1 MIALVLSLSFILLTV
16 VFRSIVIATKAIIMN
31 LLSVGAAYGILVL
44 VWQKGIGNEIFGFP
58 QVDVIQAWL
67 PVMLFAILFGL
78 SMDYQVFMISR
89 IRERYLQTGDTDDAV
104 AYGLRTSAPLI
115 TGAALI
121 MVAISSGFAAGEM
134 VPTSQFGLGMAVAIL
149 LDATI
154 VRSVLVPSTMKLLG
168 DRNWY
173 LPGFLSWLPKVRVDG
188 EAAESPTSAAVPAS
202 APAPDID

>member
-1 MIALVLSLSFILLTV
+1 
-16 VFRSIVIATKAIIMN
+16 
-31 LLSVGAAYGILVL
+31 
-44 VWQKGIGNEIFGFP
+44 
-58 QVDVIQAWL
+58 
-67 PVMLFAILFGL
+67 
-78 SMDYQVFMISR
+78 MDYQVFMISR

-104 AYGLRTSAPLI
+104 AYSLRTSAPLI

-134 VPTSQFGLGMAVAIL
+134 VPTSQFRLGMAVAIL

-173 LPGFLSWLPKVRVDG
+173 LSGFLSWLPEIRVDG
-188 EAAESPTSAAVPAS
+188 DSPESPAGADVAATAPTSDS
-202 APAPDID
+202 D